1 MKQSKIGSLIEASL
15 NAIIGYSVAVLSQ
28 IVIFP
33 MFDVIIP
40 LKDDLLI
47 GLWFTVISITRS
59 YIIRRWFE
67 GKLHKI
73 TRRGK

>member
-67 GKLHKI
+67 GKLHKL
-73 TRRGK
+73 TRKK